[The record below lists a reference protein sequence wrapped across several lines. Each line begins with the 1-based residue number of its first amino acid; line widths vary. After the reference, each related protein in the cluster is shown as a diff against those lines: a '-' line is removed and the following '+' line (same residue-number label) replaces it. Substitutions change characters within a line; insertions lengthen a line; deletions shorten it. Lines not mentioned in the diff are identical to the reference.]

1 MKGFTKDSFM
11 ATIKDVAQKAG
22 VSIGTV
28 SNVLNHLPTVNETI
42 RKRVLKAV
50 KDLHFKPNRAAK
62 SLVSGRSQT
71 LAFII
76 PDICNPFFPEMV
88 RGATGRADAL
98 GYSLFLGN
106 VDNDPVKETE
116 YIRGFV
122 SQGVDGLIIAT
133 SDLSPKESPELDQI
147 SDLDL
152 PVVMVDR
159 ELEGL
164 ERDLVIVDNVRCAY
178 LAMRHLAETSRERI
192 GMIHGPLQTMT
203 ARQRLEGGRK
213 ALEEKRAF
221 REELVRSGPFTFES
235 GWRIM
240 HAFLREEPKLDAVFC
255 GNDMIALGVMRAIEE
270 DGLRVAE
277 DIAVTGFDDL
287 YISSLVKPALTTI
300 HQPTY
305 ELGATAVSM
314 VVERIQGKAAGLSRK
329 VILPGELVIRES
341 TRKHEKK

>member
-1 MKGFTKDSFM
+1 M

-28 SNVLNHLPTVNETI
+28 SNVLNHVPTVNEAI
-42 RKRVLKAV
+42 RQRVVRAA
-50 KDLHFKPNRAAK
+50 KDLHYRPNQAAK
-62 SLVSGRSQT
+62 SLVSGRTQT

-76 PDICNPFFPEMV
+76 PDICNPFFPEMI

-106 VDNDPVKETE
+106 ADNDPAKETE
-116 YIRGFV
+116 YIRGFA

-133 SDLSPKESPELDQI
+133 SDLSPKKSPELDQI
-147 SDLDL
+147 SGLDL

-164 ERDLVIVDNVRCAY
+164 DRDLVIVDNVRCAY
-178 LAMRHLAETSRERI
+178 LAMRHLVEKGRERI

-213 ALEEKRAF
+213 ALEEKHAF

-235 GWRIM
+235 GWSIM
-240 HAFLREEPKLDAVFC
+240 HSFLREEMKLDAVFC
-255 GNDMIALGVMRAIEE
+255 GNDMIALGAMKAIEE
-270 DGLRVAE
+270 NGLRVAE

-287 YISSLVKPALTTI
+287 YISSLVKPGLTTI
-300 HQPTY
+300 RQPTY

-314 VVERIQGKAAGLSRK
+314 VVERIQGKAPGLSRK

-341 TRKHEKK
+341 TGRGEKPTEATGQGEE